1 MRSRSPSPERP
12 KKLSPWVQHL
22 MKVMKE
28 KNCSLKEAM
37 KLASS
42 SYRR

>member
-1 MRSRSPSPERP
+1 MRSRSPSPERSP
-12 KKLSPWVQHL
+12 KLSPWVQHV
-22 MKVMKE
+22 MKVMKD
-28 KNCSLKEAM
+28 KQCSLKEAM